1 MAECEGRWSRLHGPL
16 KNVQIGVAGTRTTD
30 LDEDLTRTR
39 LGHRHLAELG
49 GLLCADELEC
59 LHVAPVLP
67 LTIALIS

>member
-1 MAECEGRWSRLHGPL
+1 
-16 KNVQIGVAGTRTTD
+16 VAGTRTTD